1 VEEEHNRMI
10 KMGMWEVVPRNKVP
24 KDTNVIRTT
33 WAMKKKLNGTF
44 RARVNARG
52 FMQIA
57 GEHFNS
63 DSISSPVTNEA
74 TIRVVLYSLSSSGG
88 QMNWRM

>member
-1 VEEEHNRMI
+1 
-10 KMGMWEVVPRNKVP
+10 
-24 KDTNVIRTT
+24 
-33 WAMKKKLNGTF
+33 MKKKLNETF
-44 RARVNARG
+44 GARVNARG

-74 TIRVVLYSLSSSGG
+74 TIRVVLVLSIISRWTNETGG
-88 QMNWRM
+88 CEGSILVWEFTG